1 MNLKR
6 LSWLIVSLTP
16 PVDFDGAQRSQ
27 NYNVDMGADEFVYL
41 RVFLPIILK
50 EPQVKISPTG
60 LQ

>member
-50 EPQVKISPTG
+50 EPQVKISPTC

>member
-1 MNLKR
+1 MNFKR